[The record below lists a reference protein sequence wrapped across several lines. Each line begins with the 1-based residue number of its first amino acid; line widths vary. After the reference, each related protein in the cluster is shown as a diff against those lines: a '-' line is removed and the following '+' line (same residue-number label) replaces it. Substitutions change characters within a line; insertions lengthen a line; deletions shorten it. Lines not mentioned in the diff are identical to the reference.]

1 MLTMRLLTVRYLL
14 MYTISFVNQKG
25 GVGKTTTTI
34 ACATGMHRRGIRV
47 LVIDLDAQM
56 NVTAWSLG
64 RHLRPEEASIYD
76 SLVAKKRGVEGGADW
91 PLRDLIETSD
101 IGFDYVPANRDLSAA
116 DSELANEPFLLKDR
130 LDELTDRLRE
140 TNNLSESSHK
150 ASSKPYDFCLI
161 DCPPSLG
168 TLVYVALIA
177 SDSLIVPVGA
187 DQFSV
192 DGLSQLIKT
201 VQNAKRV
208 NTNLEILGL
217 LMNNLDH
224 RYGLTGDLVEQFE
237 ESYGHN
243 LFQTK
248 VPARAR
254 IREASKGEDIF
265 DHASGSDVIA
275 IYNQMVDE
283 VLERSGYTSETN
295 TSVGGPAQKIV

>member
-1 MLTMRLLTVRYLL
+1 

-25 GVGKTTTTI
+25 GVGKTTSTI
-34 ACATGMHRRGIRV
+34 ACATGMCHRGIRV

-64 RHLRPEEASIYD
+64 RHLTADEASIYD
-76 SLVAKKRGVEGGADW
+76 SLVAQKRGAKGTSDW
-91 PLRDLIETSD
+91 PLWELIETSN
-101 IGFDYVPANRDLSAA
+101 IGFDFVPANRDLSAA
-116 DSELANEPFLLKDR
+116 DAELANEPFLLQDR
-130 LDELTDRLRE
+130 LDALDERLKRE
-140 TNNLSESSHK
+140 GAFREGADS
-150 ASSKPYDFCLI
+150 ASNAPYDFCLL

-177 SDSLIVPVGA
+177 SDGLIVPVGA

-192 DGLSQLIKT
+192 DGLSQLLKT

-208 NTNLEILGL
+208 NDDLEILGL

-224 RYGLTGDLVEQFE
+224 RYGLTSDLVEQFE
-237 ESYGHN
+237 ESYGDK

-254 IREASKGEDIF
+254 IREASKGEDLF
-265 DHASGSDVIA
+265 EHARGSDVVG
-275 IYNQMVDE
+275 IYDGLVDE
-283 VLERSGYTSETN
+283 ILERSGYTSDGETN
-295 TSVGGPAQKIV
+295 RQDRVRKVPS